1 MKFDVT
7 IEKHYE
13 VEFDPAILT
22 DKFKADFA
30 ATMYRLDTAEEFLN
44 YIAEACD
51 LNGGW
56 LGGDDFISGIGY
68 AREFGISAKQVA

>member
-22 DKFKADFA
+22 DEFKDEFA
-30 ATMYRLDTAEEFLN
+30 ATMYRLDTVEEFTN

-51 LNGGW
+51 ANGGW
-56 LGGDDFISGIGY
+56 LEGADFISGIGP
-68 AREFGISAKQVA
+68 AGHFGIKAQEI